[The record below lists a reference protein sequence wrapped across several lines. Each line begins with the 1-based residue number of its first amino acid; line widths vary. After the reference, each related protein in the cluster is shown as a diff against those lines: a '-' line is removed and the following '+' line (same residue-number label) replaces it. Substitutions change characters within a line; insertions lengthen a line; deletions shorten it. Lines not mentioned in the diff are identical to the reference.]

1 MDVANPRP
9 HNWDMYVHVGIIIN
23 NLEVYRPSKI
33 KAIRQTQNGT
43 EGLVL
48 LHTLICTHAFSI
60 IFQKIRI
67 SKKETCLRE
76 RESLVTSC
84 GINSEKYKRSPSLFE
99 L

>member
-1 MDVANPRP
+1 MMHTLLPTHSGSISLEKIKIEWAYVDVANPRP

-48 LHTLICTHAFSI
+48 LHTLYMY
-60 IFQKIRI
+60 
-67 SKKETCLRE
+67 TC
-76 RESLVTSC
+76 
-84 GINSEKYKRSPSLFE
+84 F
-99 L
+99 